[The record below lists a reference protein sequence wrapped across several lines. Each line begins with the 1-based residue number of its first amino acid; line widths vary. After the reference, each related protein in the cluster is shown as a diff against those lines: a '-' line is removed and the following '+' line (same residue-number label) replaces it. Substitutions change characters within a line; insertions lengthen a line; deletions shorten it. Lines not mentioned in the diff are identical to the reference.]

1 MIIPEVKSEEKQIQ
15 ADREKN
21 TLAMLLFK
29 PDSATEPDNYN
40 MEELAN
46 LKTKIIPIDDVWNL
60 YFKK

>member
-1 MIIPEVKSEEKQIQ
+1 
-15 ADREKN
+15 
-21 TLAMLLFK
+21 MLLFK

>member
-1 MIIPEVKSEEKQIQ
+1 VIIPEVKSEEKQIQ

-29 PDSATEPDNYN
+29 PDSATEPDSYN